1 MGEPIRHLGMA
12 AISVSGE
19 ERVVVLIE
27 SILRVVLTVGK
38 NTQFSKLCEFFL
50 CKGEIRKI
58 FLRQPVFL
66 SKGIGHME
74 KRAGGGQ
81 YGLDSGSL

>member
-1 MGEPIRHLGMA
+1 MGKSVRHLSMA

-19 ERVVVLIE
+19 ERVVALIE
-27 SILRVVLTVGK
+27 SIRRVVLTVGK
-38 NTQFSKLCEFFL
+38 NTQFPELCELFL
-50 CKGEIRKI
+50 RKGEIGKI
-58 FLRQPVFL
+58 FLCQPVFL
-66 SKGIGHME
+66 SEGIGHME